1 MLGMFSNYLATNG
14 QGFFL
19 PVIIVSALIDSIN
32 PCAISVLFLTI
43 AFLFSLGKNRKFV
56 LLSGGVYILAIA
68 LVYTLIGLGALKALS
83 FFNVPNIMAKVGASI
98 LLLYSII
105 GLINEFFPNFP
116 IKLKMPENT
125 HTTIA
130 KVIHKG
136 SIPAFFFLGIL
147 VALFEFPCTGGPYLF
162 VLTLLHDYANF
173 WKGFWYLIMYNF
185 IFVLPLIL
193 ILAFSTNRFMI
204 EKIDKLR
211 RLETKKARVVLLL
224 ILVAFGLIIFSL

>member
-1 MLGMFSNYLATNG
+1 MLSNYLTTSAHG
-14 QGFFL
+14 FL
-19 PVIIVSALIDSIN
+19 PVIALSALIDSIN

-43 AFLFSLGKNRKFV
+43 TFLFSLGKNRKFV

-68 LVYTLIGLGALKALS
+68 IVYTLIGLGALKALQ
-83 FFNVPNIMAKVGASI
+83 FLNAPNIMAKVGASI
-98 LLLYSII
+98 LLLYSVIS
-105 GLINEFFPNFP
+105 LINEFFPNFP
-116 IKLKMPENT
+116 IKLKIPAST
-125 HTTIA
+125 HATLA
-130 KVIHKG
+130 KVMNRG
-136 SIPAFFFLGIL
+136 SVPAFFVLGAL

-162 VLTLLHDYANF
+162 VLTLLHDYATF

-193 ILAFSTNRFMI
+193 ILAFATNRFMI

-224 ILVAFGLIIFSL
+224 FLIVFGLVIFSL

>member
-1 MLGMFSNYLATNG
+1 MFANYLTTSAHG
-14 QGFFL
+14 FL
-19 PVIIVSALIDSIN
+19 PVIMVSALIDSIN

-43 AFLFSLGKNRKFV
+43 AFLLSLGKDRKFV

-68 LVYTLIGLGALKALS
+68 IIYTLIGLGTLQALT
-83 FFNVPNIMAKVGASI
+83 FFNIPNIMAKVGASI

-116 IKLKMPENT
+116 IKLKIPESAHST
-125 HTTIA
+125 LA
-130 KVIHKG
+130 KVINKG
-136 SIPAFFFLGIL
+136 SIPAFFLLGSL

-173 WKGFWYLIMYNF
+173 WKGFWYLIIYNF
-185 IFVLPLIL
+185 VFVLPLIL
-193 ILAFSTNRFMI
+193 ILAFATNKIMI

-224 ILVAFGLIIFSL
+224 VLVAFGILIFSL

>member
-1 MLGMFSNYLATNG
+1 MFANYLTASPHG
-14 QGFFL
+14 FL
-19 PVIIVSALIDSIN
+19 PVIVVSALIDSIN

-43 AFLFSLGKNRKFV
+43 TFLFSLGKNRQFV

-68 LVYTLIGLGALKALS
+68 IVYTMIGLGALQALT
-83 FFNVPNIMAKVGASI
+83 FFNVPNIMAKIGASI

-105 GLINEFFPNFP
+105 GLINEFYGNFP
-116 IKLKMPENT
+116 IKLKMPEST
-125 HTTIA
+125 HATLA
-130 KVIHKG
+130 KVIEKG
-136 SIPAFFFLGIL
+136 SIPAFFVLGGL
-147 VALFEFPCTGGPYLF
+147 VAMFEFPCTGGPYLF

-185 IFVLPLIL
+185 VFVLPLIL
-193 ILAFSTNRFMI
+193 ILAFATNRIMI

-224 ILVAFGLIIFSL
+224 ILIAFGLLIFSL